1 MIASRGSDKATK
13 KSSVIRDEVP
23 VDAAARPP
31 DLWAMPETS
40 LAYRSAVR
48 LATALL
54 PLAARLSPKLARA
67 HAARAGVLDR
77 VGRWGATG
85 RDPSRPLVWF
95 HAPSVGEGL
104 QAEAVMGA
112 LKARRPE
119 WQLAYTHFSSSA
131 EALARRVPAEIADYL
146 PYDTPEAAE
155 ALLDALRPSALV
167 FTKLDLWPELATRA
181 AARGVKVV
189 LIAATVRPGSGR
201 LGWPARTFLAPGYA
215 ALSAAAA
222 IDPADA
228 ERLNALGATPGVIA
242 VDGDPRFDSVA
253 AKVAAVRP
261 DDPLLSLGR
270 GGPTLVAGST
280 WEEDEGLLLD
290 AFARVRSKHPGA
302 QLILVPHEPTEAHLH
317 KVDELA
323 RRSALPTPVRLSAGT
338 GAASL
343 LVIDRVGI
351 LAALYGAGSMA
362 YVGGGFRRA
371 GLHSVLEPAAWGLP
385 VLMGPN
391 WRESRDAVLLREA
404 EGAAPLP
411 PPGGPGSP
419 LEMLVETWSG
429 WIEQEGARAQ
439 AGRRA
444 RAVVD
449 QNLGASARCAE
460 LIVRTVESQR

>member
-1 MIASRGSDKATK
+1 M

-23 VDAAARPP
+23 VDAIARPP

-40 LAYRSAVR
+40 LAYRGAVR

-67 HAARAGVLDR
+67 HAARAGVLER
-77 VGRWGATG
+77 LRAWSASG
-85 RDPSRPLVWF
+85 RDTRRPLVWF

-104 QAEAVMGA
+104 QAESVMGTLRA
-112 LKARRPE
+112 ARPE
-119 WQLAYTHFSSSA
+119 WQIAYTHFSSSA
-131 EALARRVPAEIADYL
+131 EALARRVPADIADYL

-155 ALLDALRPSALV
+155 ALLDILRPSALV

-189 LIAATVRPGSGR
+189 LVAATVRPGSGR
-201 LGWPARTFLAPGYA
+201 LVWPARSYLAPGYA
-215 ALSAAAA
+215 SLSAAAA

-228 ERLNALGATPGVIA
+228 TRLSALGTPPGVIV
-242 VDGDPRFDSVA
+242 VDGDPRFDSVTK
-253 AKVAAVRP
+253 KVAAVRP
-261 DDPLLSLGR
+261 DDPLLGLGR

-280 WEEDEGLLLD
+280 WPDDEVVLLA
-290 AFARVRSKHPGA
+290 AFARVRAKHPRA
-302 QLILVPHEPTEAHLH
+302 QLILVPHEPTAVHLH
-317 KVDELA
+317 KIDELA
-323 RRSALPTPVRLSAGT
+323 RRSSLPVPVRLSAGT
-338 GAASL
+338 GAAPL
-343 LVIDRVGI
+343 LVVDTVGI

-385 VLMGPN
+385 VIMGPG
-391 WRESRDAVLLREA
+391 WTESRDAVLLREA
-404 EGAAPLP
+404 GGAVALP
-411 PPGGPGSP
+411 PRQSHESP
-419 LEMLVETWSG
+419 SEMLVKTWTG
-429 WIEQEGARAQ
+429 WIEQETVRAE

-449 QNLGASARCAE
+449 RNLGASARCAD
-460 LIVRTVESQR
+460 LIVWAVEG